1 MNIKNFISQ
10 RKLIKHNKRIFSEI
24 KNKKKNK
31 KNYNF
36 LIEFNA
42 FH

>member
-24 KNKKKNK
+24 KNKKKK
-31 KNYNF
+31 
-36 LIEFNA
+36 
-42 FH
+42 